1 VTAVTFALIAFGFAG
16 LIACLALLYVL
27 DKRMTAYERER
38 ERRAAFWRAQAK
50 AGRTY

>member
-27 DKRMTAYERER
+27 DKRMTAYEREC
-38 ERRAAFWRAQAK
+38 ERRVAFWRAHAK
-50 AGRTY
+50 ASRTY